1 MRYLD
6 KKGVK
11 RTFDEIRYLILSS
24 LINGQ
29 KTINDISNK
38 TSINWKTVENH
49 LTWLTGR
56 GLVKE
61 VFSSAY
67 VRIFELTDNGNRI
80 IPHYDEYHAVNG
92 TNGNGFKWRVTR

>member
-11 RTFDEIRYLILSS
+11 RTFDEIRYLILST
-24 LINGQ
+24 LIDG
-29 KTINDISNK
+29 KRTINDISNK
-38 TSINWKTVENH
+38 TQINWKTVENH

-67 VRIFELTDNGNRI
+67 VRIFELTDTGNI
-80 IPHYDEYHAVNG
+80 ILTHYDEYHSNG
-92 TNGNGFKWRVTR
+92 NNGNGFKWRITR